1 MPVPK
6 TKGSME
12 RVEGGLV
19 WEMEWQE
26 QEAAGTQERVVLRER
41 TFVVLLELHEQPG
54 NE

>member
-6 TKGSME
+6 TEGSMA
-12 RVEGGLV
+12 RGEGGLV

-26 QEAAGTQERVVLRER
+26 QEAAGIQERLVLR
-41 TFVVLLELHEQPG
+41 TFVVLSELQEQPG